1 MPVSGIDVLPRTKG
15 PNLVESYVTQILTAD
30 SIIPSSLSERYFS
43 FLCIICLQ
51 SSLCS
56 FAAAFSSNIETD
68 LLCSLKN
75 EFLTCCLIVLS
86 FITIK
91 FQGCEN
97 PTDGA

>member
-43 FLCIICLQ
+43 FLCNLCVL
-51 SSLCS
+51 SSLCPC
-56 FAAAFSSNIETD
+56 AAASSSSIEID

-75 EFLTCCLIVLS
+75 ELLTCCLVDLS

-97 PTDGA
+97 PTEG

>member
-15 PNLVESYVTQILTAD
+15 PNLVESYVTQILTSD

-43 FLCIICLQ
+43 FLCV
-51 SSLCS
+51 LCVQRS
-56 FAAAFSSNIETD
+56 FCSYAAVSSSNIEID
-68 LLCSLKN
+68 LLYSLKN
-75 EFLTCCLIVLS
+75 ESFTSCLADLF
-86 FITIK
+86 FIIIK